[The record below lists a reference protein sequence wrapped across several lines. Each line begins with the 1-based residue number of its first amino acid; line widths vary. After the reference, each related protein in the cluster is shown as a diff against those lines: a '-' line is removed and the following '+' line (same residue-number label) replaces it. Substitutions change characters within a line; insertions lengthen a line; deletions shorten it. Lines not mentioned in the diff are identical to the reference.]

1 MKLKYK
7 YIVILILIFSLSS
20 INLYS
25 QNITAIESN
34 VNHIIN
40 LEKKGIDP
48 TFYIHDL
55 CISIKHKD
63 SPLILSYDTITDT
76 DNKLFI
82 TKPKERRI
90 YLFKKSSNN
99 NWVITTPVPIY
110 TSLTNNNF
118 IIDFNDYSLKRG
130 GCASIFQLNN
140 RCLLVTSNYREYFE
154 GRHYSYPIFVLL
166 IPTTC
171 ANCYD
176 FNVVKFLPTRIDKRY
191 ALTISE
197 INTNEYIVS
206 MNDKTN
212 IILNF
217 KVDDSKYN
225 ISFKDDNG
233 EYMETNI
240 NK

>member
-7 YIVILILIFSLSS
+7 HIVILILIFSFST
-20 INLYS
+20 NLYS

-34 VNHIIN
+34 VTHIIN

-48 TFYIHDL
+48 TSYINDL

-82 TKPKERRI
+82 TKPKERNI
-90 YLFKKSSNN
+90 YLFKKSSDNK
-99 NWVITTPVPIY
+99 WTITTPTSIY

-118 IIDFNDYSLKRG
+118 TIDFNDYSIKRG
-130 GCASIFQLNN
+130 GCASTFQLSNGD
-140 RCLLVTSNYREYFE
+140 LLITSNYREYFE

-166 IPTTC
+166 IPSTC
-171 ANCYD
+171 NNCYD
-176 FNVVKFLPTRIDKRY
+176 FNMVKFLPTRIDKRY
-191 ALTISE
+191 ALTMSE

-217 KVDDSKYN
+217 KLDDSKYN
-225 ISFKDDNG
+225 ISFKDELGDFF
-233 EYMETNI
+233 ETNI

>member
-7 YIVILILIFSLSS
+7 YIVILILIFSLST
-20 INLYS
+20 NLYS
-25 QNITAIESN
+25 QNINNESRIT
-34 VNHIIN
+34 HIIN

-48 TFYIHDL
+48 TSYINNL
-55 CISIKHKD
+55 CISIKYKD
-63 SPLILSYDTITDT
+63 SPLVLSYDTITDA

-90 YLFKKSSNN
+90 YLFKKSFDN
-99 NWVITTPVPIY
+99 NWIITTSIPIY
-110 TSLTNNNF
+110 TSLTNNDF
-118 IIDFNDYSLKRG
+118 TIDFNDYSLKRG
-130 GCASIFQLNN
+130 GCASIFQLSNGD
-140 RCLLVTSNYREYFE
+140 LLITSNYIEFFE
-154 GRHYSYPIFVLL
+154 GRHYFYPIFVLL

-191 ALTISE
+191 ALTMSE
-197 INTNEYIVS
+197 VNPNQYLIS

-225 ISFKDDNG
+225 ISFKDDKG
-233 EYMETNI
+233 ESMETNI